1 MSSSDE
7 LVAIFEAALDR
18 VHAGRA
24 VERTLAALEPR
35 AWTVVAAG
43 KAAAPMAAAA
53 RRVLG
58 SRVRGGVVVTRDGHG
73 EAVDGFELFL
83 AGHPVPDARSV
94 EAAEAVLGRA
104 RSLGPADAL
113 LFLLSGGASAL
124 LTAPVEGVTLE
135 DKQRVTEALL
145 HRDVGIASINTVR
158 RQLSRIK
165 GGGLARAAAPARL
178 LTLAVSDVRG
188 DPPEAIGSGPTV
200 ADPTRARDA
209 LEILR
214 RTDLLDGVPRRV
226 RDRLEA
232 AEDAAPDA
240 FQPGEYRVIARLE
253 DALDAA
259 RVEAL
264 RRGLRVRVLG
274 RVLDLPAED
283 AAGRL
288 ARELARARGA
298 GIDLLIAG
306 GEPTVEVR
314 GPGRGGRAQQLA
326 LALTLVARG
335 EYRALVAGTDG
346 RDGPTDA
353 AGAIVDSRT
362 LQRAPRDARNALE
375 RNDAY
380 PWLAEAGALLK
391 TGPTGTNVNDV
402 ALIRVDP

>member
-24 VERTLAALEPR
+24 VERALAALEVR
-35 AWTVVAAG
+35 TWTVVAAG
-43 KAAAPMAAAA
+43 KAAAPMADAA

-58 SRVRGGVVVTRDGHG
+58 SRVRGGMLVTRDGHG
-73 EAVDGFELFL
+73 EAVEGFELFL

-94 EAAEAVLGRA
+94 EAAEAALGRA
-104 RSLGPADAL
+104 RPLGPADAL

-124 LTAPVEGVTLE
+124 LAAPLERITLE
-135 DKQRVTEALL
+135 DKRRVTEALL
-145 HRDVGIASINTVR
+145 HRHVDIASINTVR

-165 GGGLARAAAPARL
+165 GGGLARAAAPARV

-188 DPPEAIGSGPTV
+188 DRPEAIGSGPTV

-214 RTDLLDGVPRRV
+214 RADLLDGVPRRV
-226 RDRLEA
+226 RDRLEGGEG
-232 AEDAAPDA
+232 AEPAP
-240 FQPGEYRVIARLE
+240 FQPGEYLVIARLD

-259 RVEAL
+259 RVAAE
-264 RRGLRVRVLG
+264 RRGLRVRALG

-283 AAGRL
+283 AARLL

-326 LALTLVARG
+326 LAFTLVARG

-346 RDGPTDA
+346 SDGPTDA

-362 LQRAPRDARNALE
+362 LERAPQDARKALE

-402 ALIRVDP
+402 ALIRIDP

>member
-1 MSSSDE
+1 MSASDE

-24 VERTLAALEPR
+24 VEKTLAALEPR
-35 AWTVVAAG
+35 TWTVVAVG

-58 SRVRGGVVVTRDGHG
+58 SRIRGGVIVTCDGHG
-73 EAVDGFELFL
+73 EAVDSFELFL

-94 EAAEAVLGRA
+94 EAADAVLGRA
-104 RSLGPADAL
+104 RSLGPSDAL
-113 LFLLSGGASAL
+113 LFLLSGGASAML
-124 LTAPVEGVTLE
+124 AAPVEGVTLE
-135 DKQRVTEALL
+135 DKRQVTEALL
-145 HRDVGIASINTVR
+145 HRDVDIASMNAVR

-165 GGGLARAAAPARL
+165 GGGLARAAAPARV
-178 LTLAVSDVRG
+178 LTLAVSDVCG

-200 ADPTRARDA
+200 ADPTRACDA

-214 RTDLLDGVPRRV
+214 RADLFELVPRRV
-226 RDRLEA
+226 LDRLEA
-232 AEDAAPDA
+232 AHEVAPAAFEPE
-240 FQPGEYRVIARLE
+240 EYRVIARLD
-253 DALDAA
+253 DALEAA

-264 RRGLRVRVLG
+264 RRGLRVRALG

-283 AAGRL
+283 AARLL
-288 ARELARARGA
+288 ARELARARDA

-306 GEPTVEVR
+306 GEPMVEVR
-314 GPGRGGRAQQLA
+314 GSGRGGRAQQLA
-326 LALTLVARG
+326 LALTLLARG

-346 RDGPTDA
+346 SDGPTDA
-353 AGAIVDSRT
+353 AGAVVDSHT
-362 LQRAPRDARNALE
+362 LQRAPRDARDALA

-380 PWLAEAGALLK
+380 PWLAEAGALLT
-391 TGPTGTNVNDV
+391 TGPTATNVNDL